1 MRFRNL
7 WVAYLLLCGQVAW
20 ADQRILIIGDSISE
34 HIYCWPNE
42 MRLIDPQ
49 MNLQLHTQGGR
60 SIRDYSPPRDLRN
73 VSGKDIVIYFLGT
86 NDAIGGYEMLYVNDG
101 FTGHM
106 AFLQER
112 GFRVI
117 VLLPPPAT
125 KLEPQINKVRQV
137 LIMQS
142 ERMGIEYHDLA
153 FWDETM
159 TKDGLHPGPE
169 LSRLVADFVYSLLEP
184 VLQTGSIKY
193 LPECTPDSETALS
206 GSDHQD

>member
-1 MRFRNL
+1 
-7 WVAYLLLCGQVAW
+7 
-20 ADQRILIIGDSISE
+20 
-34 HIYCWPNE
+34 
-42 MRLIDPQ
+42 
-49 MNLQLHTQGGR
+49 
-60 SIRDYSPPRDLRN
+60 
-73 VSGKDIVIYFLGT
+73 
-86 NDAIGGYEMLYVNDG
+86 
-101 FTGHM
+101 M